1 MGRYFTFSSLEGEC
15 FFKVDDSKPVR
26 EAGFVS
32 GAVAGDESFAE
43 E

>member
-15 FFKVDDSKPVR
+15 FFKADNNNPVR

-32 GAVAGDESFAE
+32 GAVAGE
-43 E
+43 